1 MKVFFQFRV
10 LFKTL
15 SRGYMCNLLLEI
27 AMQFEEIIS
36 LCSMSYNAT
45 SSETLQK
52 NWKLLIF
59 LQFFCGQIL
68 QAHRVASLQLFPSN
82 GNVIISEKC
91 IAVVGEKLPF

>member
-52 NWKLLIF
+52 N
-59 LQFFCGQIL
+59 
-68 QAHRVASLQLFPSN
+68 
-82 GNVIISEKC
+82 
-91 IAVVGEKLPF
+91 